1 MCMSAVCAM
10 SCSEDMLLSVQCAT
24 MERCLWLV
32 TFCQRKDMSNHHRP
46 RPVPLGKSH
55 KQGKEQKEV
64 CVFVLRMPS
73 GLGLLEKLVRFLIG
87 HSDKSLR

>member
-32 TFCQRKDMSNHHRP
+32 IFCQRKDMSNHHKP

-55 KQGKEQKEV
+55 KEGKEPKDDCPFRASCFNHQQIPD
-64 CVFVLRMPS
+64 LHP
-73 GLGLLEKLVRFLIG
+73 G
-87 HSDKSLR
+87 HRTVQ